1 MSLNLKSLISKL
13 DDATRSAFEAA
24 AGLCVSRTHYDI
36 EVEHYLLK
44 AIDSSDNDVAYILKQ
59 YGVDKSRLT
68 NELQRSL
75 DRLKTGNARSPA
87 FSPQLVKMLTE
98 AWTIATI
105 EYDANQIRTGH
116 TLLALLTNDE
126 LVRLI
131 RDVSKELQLIPVETL
146 RTDFFTVTAK
156 SREEHSAAGAAAAP
170 AAAGGDGAPRPAGS
184 GKTQHLD
191 QYTENLV
198 AKAKAGKIDPV
209 LGRDFEIRQVIDILM
224 RRRQNNP
231 IMTGEAGVGKTAV
244 VEGFALRVSQ
254 GDVPPALRN
263 VQVHSL
269 DLALLQAGAG
279 VKGEFE
285 NRLKGLINEVKSSPH
300 PIILFID
307 EAHTMIGAG
316 GPAGQGDAANLLKPA
331 LARGEL
337 RTIAA
342 TTWSEYKKFFE
353 KDAAL
358 ARRFQVV
365 KVEEPTEEQC
375 MVMLRGI
382 VSSLEKHHNVRILD
396 EAVRAA
402 TKFSHR
408 YLAGRQLPDK
418 AVSVMDTA
426 CARLSLGQNAT
437 PPMIEDAMRQVDD
450 LDVQR
455 VLEREAA
462 VGVDHSERL
471 ANI

>member
-1 MSLNLKSLISKL
+1 MSLNLKSLINKL

-36 EVEHYLLK
+36 VVGHFLLK
-44 AIDSSDNDVAYILKQ
+44 AIDGSATDIAFILKQ

-68 NELQRSL
+68 TELQRSL

-105 EYDANQIRTGH
+105 EYDARQIRSGF
-116 TLLALLTNDE
+116 TLLALFSGDE
-126 LVRLI
+126 LSRLI
-131 RDVSKELQLIPVETL
+131 RDVSKELQLVPSEAL
-146 RTDFFTVTAK
+146 RKDFYTVTAK
-156 SREEHSAAGAAAAP
+156 SKEESEPFMAAAP
-170 AAAGGDGAPRPAGS
+170 AAAGEGGEAPRPTGS
-184 GKTQHLD
+184 GRTPYLD
-191 QYTENLV
+191 QYTVNLTAS
-198 AKAKAGKIDPV
+198 AKDGKIDTV
-209 LGRDFEIRQVIDILM
+209 LGRDSEIRQVVDILM

-231 IMTGEAGVGKTAV
+231 ILTGEAGVGKTAV
-244 VEGFALRVSQ
+244 VEGFALRVAQ
-254 GDVPPALRN
+254 GDVPPALKN

-316 GPAGQGDAANLLKPA
+316 GQAGQNDAANLLKPA

-358 ARRFQVV
+358 AR
-365 KVEEPTEEQC
+365 
-375 MVMLRGI
+375 
-382 VSSLEKHHNVRILD
+382 
-396 EAVRAA
+396 
-402 TKFSHR
+402 
-408 YLAGRQLPDK
+408 
-418 AVSVMDTA
+418 
-426 CARLSLGQNAT
+426 
-437 PPMIEDAMRQVDD
+437 
-450 LDVQR
+450 
-455 VLEREAA
+455 
-462 VGVDHSERL
+462 
-471 ANI
+471 